1 MNDRGDFERI
11 EEIIKQAQTNR
22 QKSCKFP
29 EKIKVR
35 QHLSPADGTPAEEWV
50 ITSRQLQSNTLD
62 NQVVTGNTIEGFSC
76 ENSDQPGGARCKDYE
91 VQLCCPGRLICSL
104 SIQYRHRRDKQLPI
118 SSIMQFRRIPRKR
131 NQYLLV
137 L

>member
-35 QHLSPADGTPAEEWV
+35 QHLSPAVYAALPESSRPEEWV
-50 ITSRQLQSNTLD
+50 ITSRQLQSNTID

-91 VQLCCPGRLICSL
+91 VQLCCPGRLIFNIC
-104 SIQYRHRRDKQLPI
+104 I
-118 SSIMQFRRIPRKR
+118 R
-131 NQYLLV
+131 NH
-137 L
+137 